1 MKQQTARQHWLSVLA
16 HSSAA
21 ELDAHWQP
29 LNLKPEFT
37 LIRPAE
43 IGLTRLQ
50 ARMGATGKRFVV
62 GDATV
67 TRAVVRLND
76 GTLGYSYL
84 LGRDKAHAER
94 CALMDALLQQT
105 ETGELLQEKL
115 LPRWRPH
122 VKSSVSCA
130 HVKLPAAKWT
140 SLRWYAET
148 MNDFTGK
155 F

>member
-1 MKQQTARQHWLSVLA
+1 MEQQTDRQRWLSVLA

-21 ELDAHWQP
+21 LLETHWQA
-29 LNLKPEFT
+29 LNLQPAYT

-50 ARMGATGKRFVV
+50 ARMGATGKRFVM

-67 TRAVVRLND
+67 TRAVVQLSD

-94 CALMDALLQQT
+94 CALLDALLQQP
-105 ETGELLQEKL
+105 ETRQLLEEKIITPL
-115 LPRWRPH
+115 AAWRDEQRQLRAREIA
-122 VKSSVSCA
+122 SSKV
-130 HVKLPAAKWT
+130 
-140 SLRWYAET
+140 
-148 MNDFTGK
+148 DFFTLVRGDN
-155 F
+155 

>member
-1 MKQQTARQHWLSVLA
+1 MEQQTDRQRWLSVLA

-21 ELDAHWQP
+21 LLETHWQA
-29 LNLKPEFT
+29 LNLQPAFT

-50 ARMGATGKRFVV
+50 ARMGATGKRFVM

-67 TRAVVRLND
+67 TRAAVQLSD

-94 CALMDALLQQT
+94 CALLDALLQQP
-105 ETGELLQEKL
+105 ETRQLLEEKIITPL
-115 LPRWRPH
+115 AAWRDEQRQLRAREIA
-122 VKSSVSCA
+122 SSKV
-130 HVKLPAAKWT
+130 
-140 SLRWYAET
+140 
-148 MNDFTGK
+148 DFFTLVRGDN
-155 F
+155 

>member
-1 MKQQTARQHWLSVLA
+1 MEQQTVRQRWLSVLA

-21 ELDAHWQP
+21 LLETHWQA
-29 LNLKPEFT
+29 LNLQPAFT

-50 ARMGATGKRFVV
+50 ARMGATGKRFVM

-67 TRAVVRLND
+67 TRAVVQLSD

-94 CALMDALLQQT
+94 CALLDALLQQP
-105 ETGELLQEKL
+105 ETRQLLEEKIITPL
-115 LPRWRPH
+115 AAWRDEQRQLRAREIA
-122 VKSSVSCA
+122 SSKV
-130 HVKLPAAKWT
+130 
-140 SLRWYAET
+140 
-148 MNDFTGK
+148 DFFTLVRGDN
-155 F
+155 